1 MIKDRIGILIGNSD
15 GDKKEQ
21 SGFIF
26 IWIVILTH
34 GLDLGSGVPQISQK
48 CLRYSQRASI
58 KDGIGILIRN
68 STELQRKSSR
78 VLYMD
83 DYTHDLGA
91 GVPQI

>member
-58 KDGIGILIRN
+58 KDGIGILIKN
-68 STELQRKSSR
+68 SYGSPKEKQSPGFIFILT
-78 VLYMD
+78 
-83 DYTHDLGA
+83 
-91 GVPQI
+91 I